1 MRTLFLT
8 VLILWSL
15 GAWWYYACRI
25 KHACWNEPSSSATTI
40 AGQTAPKTLL
50 FRWSS
55 FLVPL
60 DSGFP
65 DLKAAILEAQ
75 SENSI
80 LEITGRYFPTE
91 SNIETED
98 MGIARAA
105 SIKKLLLDDIEE
117 DRIRISSTPFTN
129 EVVPNDSLIQ
139 GIQFTWVADKTNIAD
154 PGPADI
160 LVEEEVAGVAEE
172 EITGTGLEEEEEE
185 EEEEE
190 ITSIEDTEIPDD
202 ISNTDYFLKYFPYNE
217 EDITADQSI
226 FLDDLANRLKVE
238 DKKVLIRGHTNSNGD
253 KELNFKVGLRR
264 AKKIRD
270 QLLARG
276 VKRSKIETTS
286 QGEDAPIADNKTEE
300 GRRKNTRIEIFIN

>member
-8 VLILWSL
+8 LFILWSL

-25 KHACWNEPSSSATTI
+25 KYACWEDAPSSATTI
-40 AGQTAPKTLL
+40 PNQPAPKPLL

-65 DLKAAILEAQ
+65 DMKEAILESQ
-75 SENSI
+75 SDDSI

-98 MGIARAA
+98 IGYARAT
-105 SIKKLLLDDIEE
+105 SIKKLLIDHIEE
-117 DRIRISSTPFTN
+117 DRIRISSIPFT
-129 EVVPNDSLIQ
+129 EDAVPTDSLIH
-139 GIQFTWVADKTNIAD
+139 GIEFKWIANSD
-154 PGPADI
+154 NTPSEIA
-160 LVEEEVAGVAEE
+160 VEEETMTEDPIEE
-172 EITGTGLEEEEEE
+172 EAMDNETEENLERTSEEV
-185 EEEEE
+185 
-190 ITSIEDTEIPDD
+190 DIPDD
-202 ISNTDYFLKYFPYNE
+202 IANSNYFLKYFPYNE
-217 EDITADQSI
+217 EEITTEQSA
-226 FLDDLANRLKVE
+226 FLDDLANRLTL
-238 DKKVLIRGHTNSNGD
+238 DNKKVLIRGHTNSNGD
-253 KELNFKVGLRR
+253 KERNFKVGLRR

-276 VKRSKIETTS
+276 VSRQQIETTS

-300 GRRKNTRIEIFIN
+300 GRRKNTRVEIFIK

>member
-8 VLILWSL
+8 LLVLWSL
-15 GAWWYYACRI
+15 GAWWYYTCRI
-25 KHACWNEPSSSATTI
+25 KHACWNDTSSNATTI
-40 AGQTAPKTLL
+40 SNQAAPKPLL

-117 DRIRISSTPFTN
+117 DRIRITSTPFTN

-139 GIQFTWVADKTNIAD
+139 GIQFQWIANADNRAS
-154 PGPADI
+154 GPADI
-160 LVEEEVAGVAEE
+160 IVEEATEEVVEETETDSTPEEEVIVSTKA
-172 EITGTGLEEEEEE
+172 
-185 EEEEE
+185 
-190 ITSIEDTEIPDD
+190 TEIPDG

-226 FLDDLANRLKVE
+226 FLDDLANRLKRE
-238 DKKVLIRGHTNSNGD
+238 NKKVLIRGHTNSNGD

-276 VKRSKIETTS
+276 VERSKIETTS

-300 GRRKNTRIEIFIN
+300 GRRKNTRIEIFIK

>member
-8 VLILWSL
+8 LLVLWSL
-15 GAWWYYACRI
+15 GAWWYYTCRI
-25 KHACWNEPSSSATTI
+25 KHACWNDASSNATTI
-40 AGQTAPKTLL
+40 
-50 FRWSS
+50 
-55 FLVPL
+55 
-60 DSGFP
+60 
-65 DLKAAILEAQ
+65 
-75 SENSI
+75 
-80 LEITGRYFPTE
+80 
-91 SNIETED
+91 SNQAYIETED

-160 LVEEEVAGVAEE
+160 IVEEEVAGVVEE
-172 EITGTGLEEEEEE
+172 EITGTGIEEEE

>member
-8 VLILWSL
+8 LLILWSL

-25 KHACWNEPSSSATTI
+25 KHVCGEGTPSGVAITNQS
-40 AGQTAPKTLL
+40 APKPLL

-65 DLKAAILEAQ
+65 DLKTAILEAQ
-75 SENSI
+75 SDNSI

-91 SNIETED
+91 SNIATED

-117 DRIRISSTPFTN
+117 DRIRITSNPFTN

-139 GIQFTWVADKTNIAD
+139 GIQFQWIVDENNIAS
-154 PGPADI
+154 GPADI
-160 LVEEEVAGVAEE
+160 IVEEEIDVVEE
-172 EITGTGLEEEEEE
+172 METDTTPEEEEEE
-185 EEEEE
+185 EEEEAA
-190 ITSIEDTEIPDD
+190 STEATKIPSD
-202 ISNTDYFLKYFPYNE
+202 IINTDYFLKYFPYKE
-217 EDITADQSI
+217 ENITADQSI
-226 FLDDLANRLKVE
+226 FLDDLANRLKE
-238 DKKVLIRGHTNSNGD
+238 ENKSVLIRGHTNSNGD

-276 VKRSKIETTS
+276 VKRSQIETTS
-286 QGEDAPIADNKTEE
+286 QGEDVPIADNKTAE
-300 GRRKNTRIEIFIN
+300 GRRKNTRIEIFIK